1 MPLAV
6 ERHGCAEESYSVSCL
21 ASTCFRDPTGHPG
34 SESKRRQGCLFCHLD
49 SGIGWPVCV
58 SMQEDSRGEAYFA
71 HWPSPA
77 KPSASAA
84 AACPPARARYGVRRF
99 CHRPI
104 YILLWQTRR
113 TLRTLSPTPG
123 RSLRPCL
130 LAWSGMVAQRDTI
143 AYLAWRQLAS
153 GTRLATQVLNQRYA
167 KDPGDGVSPPPT
179 LFPR

>member
-1 MPLAV
+1 MGRLGGPQ
-6 ERHGCAEESYSVSCL
+6 ECL
-21 ASTCFRDPTGHPG
+21 S
-34 SESKRRQGCLFCHLD
+34 CHLD

-71 HWPSPA
+71 HWSSPA

-113 TLRTLSPTPG
+113 TLRTLNPTPG
-123 RSLRPCL
+123 RPLRPCL
-130 LAWSGMVAQRDTI
+130 LVWSGMVAQRNPI
-143 AYLAWRQLAS
+143 ASLAWRQLAS
-153 GTRLATQVLNQRYA
+153 GTRLATQVLNQTNA
-167 KDPGDGVSPPPT
+167 MDASSDI
-179 LFPR
+179 LI